1 MGHLAVNLVS
11 CSSAAGQEVTT
22 LQSQDVNLK
31 SSVYMCSDSWA
42 SLLARPPR
50 ISKSSAHF
58 LSDFLTLFSVSDVL
72 HFGPI
77 YLAVSKTFFFL
88 AALAIKE
95 GITIHTL
102 P

>member
-1 MGHLAVNLVS
+1 MTPNLLSIFASSPICHQVALSRPMGHLAVNLVS

-58 LSDFLTLFSVSDVL
+58 YLTS
-72 HFGPI
+72 
-77 YLAVSKTFFFL
+77 
-88 AALAIKE
+88 
-95 GITIHTL
+95 
-102 P
+102 